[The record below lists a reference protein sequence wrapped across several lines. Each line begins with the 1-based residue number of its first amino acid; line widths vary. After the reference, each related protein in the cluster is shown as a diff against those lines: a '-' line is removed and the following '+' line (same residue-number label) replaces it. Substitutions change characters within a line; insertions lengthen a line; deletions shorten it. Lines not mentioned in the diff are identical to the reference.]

1 MAAVGKREGHVI
13 TSSFPTRW
21 VREKKN
27 IRLISAL
34 TGFPYFPAPCN
45 QVFDEVKLNIAKEKT
60 RQLAESLS
68 PFARK
73 SACKGNLCIDS
84 EKNSFEVTII
94 LVFLFVWRKMG
105 VLEYLCNPKNFFKVE
120 LWTAK

>member
-1 MAAVGKREGHVI
+1 MNGGSRQEGGTCNNQLISNSVGQR
-13 TSSFPTRW
+13 
-21 VREKKN
+21 KKN

-73 SACKGNLCIDS
+73 SACKGNFCIDS
-84 EKNSFEVTII
+84 KNNSFEEICIAEAGSVTGYKGEN
-94 LVFLFVWRKMG
+94 LATSSL
-105 VLEYLCNPKNFFKVE
+105 PKSPQK
-120 LWTAK
+120 